1 VLQRSLETVRAG
13 TARRGWSIRAYL
25 LALALASTLPIAVVA
40 GFFAYNLVSDS
51 SQKVRA
57 DFQSRLYLFRNGI
70 ELRIANVIEDAELLA
85 RSPALKRGDFN
96 EFRRYATDIVQMI
109 GAFAV
114 VLADRD
120 GQELVNTREPA
131 GAPPRRRRYGETMK
145 RVFATGQAQVSDLSI
160 SSADGLPFISIEV
173 PVRIGGEIRYVI
185 ALGLPPRYLSA
196 MMDEY
201 VPQGMIGSIVD
212 RNGILVARRPLV
224 DGDDLVGRP
233 TIPELRAHLDEL
245 SAFWIESVSR
255 SGTLNYTSFVKS
267 ELTGWAINMAL
278 PRDTVDGPFRR
289 AAAVFTA
296 VALSALLVSLVV
308 ALLVTR
314 RFLRALTGLE
324 QHVMQ
329 LGTARIID
337 PVPGPVA
344 EVNRMESMLR
354 RVGADIAHVEEEIER
369 ERSLL
374 QATVQTIPVG
384 VLLVTAD
391 RRISLINRKMLS
403 LCGVDKLGSIEDQ
416 ATFGYFRPDGTPY
429 AASDLPIMR
438 ALERGETV
446 EGEEVEHE
454 VAGARRHEILHAAP
468 VRDGAGD
475 IIAAVSACYDVTA
488 DHEAMRR
495 QQILLDEINHRVKNT
510 LATVQS
516 IARASLS
523 SATTLKDY
531 AAAFEQR
538 LIALSRAYNL
548 LTENNWEGA
557 DLGTIARRTL
567 APFAREGRTS
577 LSGPPVA
584 LTPKL
589 TLAMSAAIQE
599 LSTNAAKY
607 GALSVEPGRVDVSW
621 SREKNAVVAFHWTE
635 HGGPVVRKPERRGFG
650 TRLIKDI
657 LAAESGW
664 TVTLDYFPSGLQC
677 TMLIEVSE

>member
-1 VLQRSLETVRAG
+1 MRAG

-131 GAPPRRRRYGETMK
+131 GAPLRRRRYGETMK

-278 PRDTVDGPFRR
+278 PRDTVDAPLPCSRR
-289 AAAVFTA
+289 
-296 VALSALLVSLVV
+296 
-308 ALLVTR
+308 
-314 RFLRALTGLE
+314 LRSP
-324 QHVMQ
+324 
-329 LGTARIID
+329 R
-337 PVPGPVA
+337 
-344 EVNRMESMLR
+344 
-354 RVGADIAHVEEEIER
+354 
-369 ERSLL
+369 
-374 QATVQTIPVG
+374 
-384 VLLVTAD
+384 
-391 RRISLINRKMLS
+391 
-403 LCGVDKLGSIEDQ
+403 C
-416 ATFGYFRPDGTPY
+416 
-429 AASDLPIMR
+429 
-438 ALERGETV
+438 
-446 EGEEVEHE
+446 
-454 VAGARRHEILHAAP
+454 
-468 VRDGAGD
+468 
-475 IIAAVSACYDVTA
+475 
-488 DHEAMRR
+488 
-495 QQILLDEINHRVKNT
+495 
-510 LATVQS
+510 
-516 IARASLS
+516 
-523 SATTLKDY
+523 
-531 AAAFEQR
+531 
-538 LIALSRAYNL
+538 
-548 LTENNWEGA
+548 W
-557 DLGTIARRTL
+557 
-567 APFAREGRTS
+567 
-577 LSGPPVA
+577 
-584 LTPKL
+584 
-589 TLAMSAAIQE
+589 
-599 LSTNAAKY
+599 
-607 GALSVEPGRVDVSW
+607 
-621 SREKNAVVAFHWTE
+621 
-635 HGGPVVRKPERRGFG
+635 
-650 TRLIKDI
+650 
-657 LAAESGW
+657 
-664 TVTLDYFPSGLQC
+664 
-677 TMLIEVSE
+677 